1 MGALRGVLADTVED
15 GPRCRVLVGGEVA
28 SAGVSGRFLAKKDH
42 RCPDRQGSHVLIVIN
57 EDKKGVGAEY
67 GEDYISSAAEEASGW
82 WSGKNGHCV
91 LPLILDARRVESR
104 CPAHPRTPLTKAVNT
119 SYRLL

>member
-1 MGALRGVLADTVED
+1 M
-15 GPRCRVLVGGEVA
+15 GGEVT

-42 RCPDRQGSHVLIVIN
+42 RRPDRQGSHVLIVIN

-82 WSGKNGHCV
+82 WSGKNGHCA
-91 LPLILDARRVESR
+91 LQPILDAKRVESR
-104 CPAHPRTPLTKAVNT
+104 RPAHPRTPLTKAVNT